1 MNGDHLR
8 PSLIHEKVWIR
19 SIVSDLR
26 SFPRKESGEHL
37 SYRGLRSKAFRTEK
51 VPTLLESTSSSFKEG
66 WLSMKS
72 FGNRISLG
80 CSLDDTRSVS
90 SCPMVTSRKSGTSSM
105 GGILSSASRSR
116 FNIRKLGRHER
127 NCHSSSYNAS
137 VSLIRSLSS
146 QSKGKKSKE
155 SDAYH
160 E

>member
-26 SFPRKESGEHL
+26 SFPRKESGEHV

-80 CSLDDTRSVS
+80 CSVDDTRSDS
-90 SCPMVTSRKSGTSSM
+90 SCPMATSRKSGTSSM

-127 NCHSSSYNAS
+127 NCHSSLVNISSNP
-137 VSLIRSLSS
+137 IRSFNLE
-146 QSKGKKSKE
+146 SKG
-155 SDAYH
+155 
-160 E
+160 